1 MRQFAAYGTL
11 SGAAEQLHLSQP
23 ALSRNIKKLEEDLGV
38 PLLSAGKTSWSST
51 KMGNMCGK
59 RILRCSERCGIEW
72 TAIGSAVEIMGV
84 LCPGGSR
91 LYVVYCPVNFE
102 PREGWHDLI
111 FS

>member
-1 MRQFAAYGTL
+1 
-11 SGAAEQLHLSQP
+11 
-23 ALSRNIKKLEEDLGV
+23 
-38 PLLSAGKTSWSST
+38 
-51 KMGNMCGK
+51 MGNMCGK

-72 TAIGSAVEIMGV
+72 TAIGSAGV